1 MGPGTEDP
9 NGSCSAEGDLRAQA
23 RSRLQGGG
31 GSAPGGRV
39 GTAGKRPGSWALP
52 RRDGRSGEPTKL
64 AGPHAGRFLLSSE
77 RRKKRGGVWGAGG
90 GGLLLTA
97 MGPTVSPSVIC

>member
-1 MGPGTEDP
+1 MGPGAEDE
-9 NGSCSAEGDLRAQA
+9 NRSCSAEGDRRAQA

-64 AGPHAGRFLLSSE
+64 VGPHAGRFLLSSE
-77 RRKKRGGVWGAGG
+77 RRKKRGGMWGAGERG
-90 GGLLLTA
+90 DLVLTTI
-97 MGPTVSPSVIC
+97 GQLCPPQ